1 MLKMKNLLVEA
12 PEDVTADIEK
22 AQTLYD
28 DWHKFL
34 EIIEYRD
41 NAIYAAYGS

>member
-22 AQTLYD
+22 AQTGGLSTAVSIFSKIASD
-28 DWHKFL
+28 PDFQTPL
-34 EIIEYRD
+34 Q
-41 NAIYAAYGS
+41 